1 MFNTSSSLRSTL
13 TGCFQQTSWGSRADG
28 DTNDEQR
35 LAPAPQPSIVLK
47 TPPGK
52 GSLIRYNA
60 RQKVR
65 PARGREAQN
74 GAWEKSGY
82 VAYDSSTSYVPIRI
96 PTPLVL
102 STHDSDL
109 RPNGDLVGKEFRVI

>member
-1 MFNTSSSLRSTL
+1 MSTEFTSVLQTRTNW
-13 TGCFQQTSWGSRADG
+13 FQQTSWGSRADG

-74 GAWEKSGY
+74 GAWEKSAY

-96 PTPLVL
+96 PTPLVVN
-102 STHDSDL
+102 THDGNL
-109 RPNGDLVGKEFRVI
+109 RPNGDMVGKEFRVI